1 MERQPVSPETL
12 AARGLGEEDPVSG
25 GLVPVIPQPAPAGRI
40 EHRSRLPPA
49 AWVTSP
55 SCGLAWVR

>member
-25 GLVPVIPQPAPAGRI
+25 GLVPVINLSTNFDILPRRKAG
-40 EHRSRLPPA
+40 ESSCYADWSSR
-49 AWVTSP
+49 
-55 SCGLAWVR
+55 